1 MSEKR
6 KLSTVLFA
14 DIAGYTSLMQT
25 DEKQAMLFLNQFKKF
40 IEKIVPLHQGE
51 IIQYY
56 GDAVLLTF
64 DSVKEGV
71 EGSLDLQRAFIEA
84 KIPVRIG
91 MHWGMSFLKMI
102 MFLGMG
108 LI

>member
-25 DEKQAMLFLNQFKKF
+25 DEKQAMLFLNHFKEI

-56 GDAVLLTF
+56 V
-64 DSVKEGV
+64 
-71 EGSLDLQRAFIEA
+71 
-84 KIPVRIG
+84 
-91 MHWGMSFLKMI
+91 
-102 MFLGMG
+102 
-108 LI
+108 